1 MALRLSKEILAHNCV
16 IKRCSLGFY
25 LSSVIQRAT
34 LISNQD
40 AELVVSG
47 RSIYSSVSSISYEQ
61 HLNSSTQNFCT
72 AVHPEKL
79 CWEGSSHAAMLKR
92 LEVALK
98 EHQVNEVWESF
109 IDFKRLHGFPEGFLI
124 HKLITELCYS
134 SDPYWLQKACD
145 LVLVNLRERSD
156 LLQSD
161 MLTKLSLSL
170 ARSQMP
176 KPAMMILRLMLEK
189 RNLPPMNVLC
199 LVVLH
204 LVKTEI
210 GTHLAS
216 NFLIQICDHFQSLRA
231 KKSDHAKLLQPD
243 TMIFN
248 LVLDACVRFKLA
260 LKGQQIMELMSAT
273 GVAADAHSIVIIA
286 RIHELNGQREEIKN
300 YKCYIDQVSAPFVQQ
315 YRQFY
320 DSLLSLH
327 FKFDDVVAASELIL
341 QMCDDRKSLPIQ
353 RDKKNSQRSYLVP
366 IGSHNLESGLNMQ
379 IVPELLQKDSVLK
392 LEGKQELVMYLNGK
406 LVLSN
411 RALAKLI
418 TRYKKDGDTSEL
430 SKLLHKI
437 QKELFSFRGS
447 RLGND
452 VIHAC
457 IQLGWLETAH
467 DILDDMEAAETPTGY
482 STFMSLLTAYY
493 KGKLVPEAK
502 ALLKQMRKA
511 GLLVS
516 LSDEMVASTCLSV
529 VDTSA
534 CCTSASSSTRK
545 SDLANALVQ
554 ESRDEEEIPSRVSDL
569 VNALVQETRDEK
581 EEISSRVYQF
591 NSSINFFCKAKMIDD
606 ALKTYKRMQ
615 ELKIYPTELTFTYM
629 IKAYSSLGMFR
640 NITFLWGDMKRNME
654 NGNLVVSRDLYEY
667 LLLDFLRGGYF
678 ERVMEVISYMK
689 KHGMF
694 ADKWMYRSEF
704 EKLHKNLYR
713 NLKASEART
722 DAQRKRLEF
731 VQAFRKYVG
740 ID

>member
-1 MALRLSKEILAHNCV
+1 MALRLSKEILARNFV

-40 AELVVSG
+40 TELVVSG
-47 RSIYSSVSSISYEQ
+47 RSIYSSVSIISYQQ
-61 HLNSSTQNFCT
+61 HRNSSSQNFCT

-79 CWEGSSHAAMLKR
+79 CWEGSSRAAMLKR
-92 LEVALK
+92 VEAALK

-161 MLTKLSLSL
+161 ILTKLSLSL
-170 ARSQMP
+170 ARSQIP
-176 KPAMMILRLMLEK
+176 KPTMMILRLMLEK

-204 LVKTEI
+204 LVKTEF

-260 LKGQQIMELMSAT
+260 LKGQQIMELMAAT
-273 GVAADAHSIVIIA
+273 GVAADARSIVIIA

-300 YKCYIDQVSAPFVQQ
+300 YKCYIDQVSAPFVQH

-327 FKFDDVVAASELIL
+327 FKFDDVIAASELIL

-366 IGSHNLESGLNMQ
+366 IGSHNLKSGLNMQ
-379 IVPELLQKDSVLK
+379 IIPELLQKDSVLK
-392 LEGKQELVMYLNGK
+392 LE
-406 LVLSN
+406 
-411 RALAKLI
+411 
-418 TRYKKDGDTSEL
+418 
-430 SKLLHKI
+430 
-437 QKELFSFRGS
+437 
-447 RLGND
+447 
-452 VIHAC
+452 
-457 IQLGWLETAH
+457 GWLETAH
-467 DILDDMEAAETPTGY
+467 DILDDMEAAETPMGY

-534 CCTSASSSTRK
+534 CCTSASSSTSK

-554 ESRDEEEIPSRVSDL
+554 ESRYEEETPSRVCDL

-581 EEISSRVYQF
+581 EDISSRVYQF

-654 NGNLVVSRDLYEY
+654 NGNLVISRDLYEY

-731 VQAFRKYVG
+731 VQAFRIYVD

>member
-1 MALRLSKEILAHNCV
+1 MALRLSKEILARNCV

-40 AELVVSG
+40 TELVVSG

-61 HLNSSTQNFCT
+61 HRNSSTQNFCT

-79 CWEGSSHAAMLKR
+79 CWEGSSRAAMLKR

-134 SDPYWLQKACD
+134 SDAYWLQKACD

-392 LEGKQELVMYLNGK
+392 LEG
-406 LVLSN
+406 
-411 RALAKLI
+411 
-418 TRYKKDGDTSEL
+418 
-430 SKLLHKI
+430 
-437 QKELFSFRGS
+437 
-447 RLGND
+447 
-452 VIHAC
+452 
-457 IQLGWLETAH
+457 WLETAH
-467 DILDDMEAAETPTGY
+467 DILDDMEAAETPMGY

-545 SDLANALVQ
+545 SDQANALVQ
-554 ESRDEEEIPSRVSDL
+554 ESRDEEETPSRVSDL

>member
-1 MALRLSKEILAHNCV
+1 MALRLSKKILAHNCV

-40 AELVVSG
+40 TELVVSA

-61 HLNSSTQNFCT
+61 HRNSSTQNFCT

-79 CWEGSSHAAMLKR
+79 CWEGSSRAAMLKR
-92 LEVALK
+92 LKVALK

-134 SDPYWLQKACD
+134 SDPYWLQKASD

-161 MLTKLSLSL
+161 ILTKLSLSL

-216 NFLIQICDHFQSLRA
+216 NFLIQICDHFQSSRA

-300 YKCYIDQVSAPFVQQ
+300 YKCYIDQVSAPFVQH

-327 FKFDDVVAASELIL
+327 FKFNDVVAASELIL

-366 IGSHNLESGLNMQ
+366 IGSHNLKSGLNMQ

-392 LEGKQELVMYLNGK
+392 LEG
-406 LVLSN
+406 
-411 RALAKLI
+411 
-418 TRYKKDGDTSEL
+418 
-430 SKLLHKI
+430 
-437 QKELFSFRGS
+437 
-447 RLGND
+447 
-452 VIHAC
+452 
-457 IQLGWLETAH
+457 WLETAH
-467 DILDDMEAAETPTGY
+467 DILDDMEAAGTPMGY
-482 STFMSLLTAYY
+482 GTFMSLLTAYY

-534 CCTSASSSTRK
+534 CCTSASSSTSK

-554 ESRDEEEIPSRVSDL
+554 ELRDEEETPSRVSDL

-629 IKAYSSLGMFR
+629 IKVYSSLGMFR